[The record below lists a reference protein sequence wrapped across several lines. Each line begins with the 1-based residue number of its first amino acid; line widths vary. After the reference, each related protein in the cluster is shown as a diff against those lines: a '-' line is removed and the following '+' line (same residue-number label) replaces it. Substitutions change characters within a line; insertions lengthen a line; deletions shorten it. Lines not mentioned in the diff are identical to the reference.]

1 MNILEQMAN
10 LLQAA
15 SFESCSA
22 EELASHF
29 NALESHPQASQLFS
43 ARLETR
49 FLSISPEHVVA
60 TIPIHGKYQPAGR
73 LHGGAT
79 LALIE
84 EVASVGSWLHID
96 LNTQIAVGQEISA
109 THIRPATGG
118 TVRAEATLSYRG
130 RKILVWDVKV
140 YNDQDKEITLS
151 RFTCHIIDRVL
162 ESKATNALD

>member
-1 MNILEQMAN
+1 MNLLEQMGH
-10 LLQAA
+10 LIHKA
-15 SFESCSA
+15 SLGVCSA

-43 ARLETR
+43 ARLETH
-49 FLSISPEHVVA
+49 FLSISPERVVA
-60 TIPIHGKYQPAGR
+60 SMPVERKWQPAGR

-140 YNDQDKEITLS
+140 YNDQNKEITLS